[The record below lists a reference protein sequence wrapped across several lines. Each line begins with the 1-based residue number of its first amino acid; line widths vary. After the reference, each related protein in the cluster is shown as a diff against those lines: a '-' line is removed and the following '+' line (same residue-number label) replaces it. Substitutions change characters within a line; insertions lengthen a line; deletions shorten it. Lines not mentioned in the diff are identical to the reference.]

1 MTYKL
6 ILLSRWALLLL
17 PLFALP
23 SCSAY
28 YDYAMPQPLIVP
40 TVALAG
46 AVAIE
51 DQMEMPEQDDEE
63 SSFLELAYD
72 VIRTP
77 GYVLGYGIV
86 IQGAF
91 LWAMADG
98 LIGNDPDIGAKLNR
112 LSASFAPT
120 LTSQP
125 PPRASLSPAWRSHDT
140 LKNFWRSSRTS
151 RNPWITMKRP
161 IYPLSRTYPV
171 AMLASVGQSRY

>member
-1 MTYKL
+1 MTYEL
-6 ILLSRWALLLL
+6 NLLSHWALLLL
-17 PLFALP
+17 FLFILP
-23 SCSAY
+23 ACSAY

-51 DQMEMPEQDDEE
+51 DQMETSEQDDQE

-86 IQGAF
+86 VQGAF

-98 LIGNDPDIGAKLNR
+98 LIGNDPDIVAKLDR
-112 LSASFAPT
+112 LSASFAPA
-120 LTSQP
+120 LASQP
-125 PPRASLSPAWRSHDT
+125 LPRGRLPRQPGDHP
-140 LKNFWRSSRTS
+140 FH
-151 RNPWITMKRP
+151 
-161 IYPLSRTYPV
+161 
-171 AMLASVGQSRY
+171 